1 MWALCGNPSK
11 DIRWIESDSE
21 YNEFISKS
29 KKLSKLK
36 YRSLNHVMMDLIN
49 MGEISKQVNSSNK
62 GKRPLM
68 YELKNLVAV
77 EMSIITV
84 HEVNLGTYV
93 NM

>member
-1 MWALCGNPSK
+1 
-11 DIRWIESDSE
+11 
-21 YNEFISKS
+21 
-29 KKLSKLK
+29 
-36 YRSLNHVMMDLIN
+36 

-93 NM
+93 SM